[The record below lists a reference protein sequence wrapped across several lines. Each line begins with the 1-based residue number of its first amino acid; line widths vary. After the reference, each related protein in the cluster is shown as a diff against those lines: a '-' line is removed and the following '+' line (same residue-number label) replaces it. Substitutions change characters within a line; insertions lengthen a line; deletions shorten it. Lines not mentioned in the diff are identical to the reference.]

1 MATLKNIFDK
11 CGVALYQNE
20 SLDLDHYYQEPYQ
33 DEGDEIKVIGEPF
46 ETDKSKKIRPYDLFA
61 EDRTFSNFSFFMDGS
76 RRTYKIGDIVIDGG
90 KKIYPVV
97 IAQIRAGC
105 TERDG
110 AKKLHSHQTILRKN
124 LLLLSDKINT
134 VDFKEI
140 QQRLMRTAVAK
151 EMFLEVVSYR
161 FESEKHN
168 IPVNAAIAKA
178 NSMMHDMEIEIL
190 SNMVKS
196 GSLDTDRMLIVD
208 GPLQFLRQDTGK
220 AEFSDLFYNVIGVS
234 KSFNPMLPASG
245 KSKRGGTQIGAELLK
260 LEYGE
265 RTPVFMKENDRG
277 RRFGVWYL
285 RIRPKNRVSN
295 PLEGIIKIE
304 KPSKPSVL
312 LKSSQKT
319 VMSIISKCGC
329 LASLRNLDCL
339 TKMTLFAIFLRRHQL
354 ILIVNNFLRH
364 AKSGIISLKRA
375 FRSPAT
381 KFSGA
386 HVKSRFT
393 NYIPVVCQ
401 RENRDALKQKTLF
414 VMLNSS
420 TKRHLT
426 ANRCI

>member
-11 CGVALYQNE
+11 SGVALYQNE

-33 DEGDEIKVIGEPF
+33 DEGDEIKAIGKPF
-46 ETDKSKKIRPYDLFA
+46 ETSDSNKIRKYDLFA

-168 IPVNAAIAKA
+168 VPVNAAIAKA

-196 GSLDTDRMLIVD
+196 GSLDTDRMLVVD

-220 AEFSDLFYNVIGVS
+220 PEFPDLFYNVIGVS

-304 KPSKPSVL
+304 KMALEDYYDSGIP
-312 LKSSQKT
+312 T
-319 VMSIISKCGC
+319 DII
-329 LASLRNLDCL
+329 D
-339 TKMTLFAIFLRRHQL
+339 
-354 ILIVNNFLRH
+354 
-364 AKSGIISLKRA
+364 IISLSLLNECSPTCYGRDERWASHLYPIYLTETLIKSTFESDLVFINNFKRD
-375 FRSPAT
+375 F
-381 KFSGA
+381 K
-386 HVKSRFT
+386 
-393 NYIPVVCQ
+393 
-401 RENRDALKQKTLF
+401 
-414 VMLNSS
+414 
-420 TKRHLT
+420 
-426 ANRCI
+426 

>member
-33 DEGDEIKVIGEPF
+33 DEGDEIKAIGKPF
-46 ETDKSKKIRPYDLFA
+46 ETNDSNKIRKYDLFA
-61 EDRTFSNFSFFMDGS
+61 EDRTVSNFSFFMDGS

-134 VDFKEI
+134 VDFREI

-196 GSLDTDRMLIVD
+196 GSLDTDRMLVVD

-220 AEFSDLFYNVIGVS
+220 PEFSDLFYNVIGVS

-304 KPSKPSVL
+304 KMALEDYYDSGIPTDIIDTISLSL
-312 LKSSQKT
+312 LNECSPTCYGRDERWASHLYPVYLTETLIKSTFESDL
-319 VMSIISKCGC
+319 VFI
-329 LASLRNLDCL
+329 
-339 TKMTLFAIFLRRHQL
+339 
-354 ILIVNNFLRH
+354 NNF
-364 AKSGIISLKRA
+364 KRD
-375 FRSPAT
+375 F
-381 KFSGA
+381 K
-386 HVKSRFT
+386 
-393 NYIPVVCQ
+393 
-401 RENRDALKQKTLF
+401 
-414 VMLNSS
+414 
-420 TKRHLT
+420 
-426 ANRCI
+426 

>member
-33 DEGDEIKVIGEPF
+33 DEGDEIKAIGKPF
-46 ETDKSKKIRPYDLFA
+46 ETNDSNKIRKYDLFA
-61 EDRTFSNFSFFMDGS
+61 EDRTFSNFLFFMDGS

-134 VDFKEI
+134 VDFREI

-196 GSLDTDRMLIVD
+196 RARDTDRMLVVD

-220 AEFSDLFYNVIGVS
+220 PEFSDLFYNVIGVS

-304 KPSKPSVL
+304 KMALEDYYDSGIPTDIIDTISLSL
-312 LKSSQKT
+312 LNECSPTCYGRDERWASHLYPVYLTETLIKSTFESDL
-319 VMSIISKCGC
+319 VFI
-329 LASLRNLDCL
+329 
-339 TKMTLFAIFLRRHQL
+339 
-354 ILIVNNFLRH
+354 NNF
-364 AKSGIISLKRA
+364 
-375 FRSPAT
+375 
-381 KFSGA
+381 
-386 HVKSRFT
+386 
-393 NYIPVVCQ
+393 
-401 RENRDALKQKTLF
+401 ERDFK
-414 VMLNSS
+414 
-420 TKRHLT
+420 
-426 ANRCI
+426 